1 MFEDIPG
8 CLVVSF
14 HKALAALE
22 GDIAAY
28 MNQHYRTDTTV
39 AAFRLVKDT
48 GQWGAAVEGLGELDW
63 GVFFVYWPPWAPR
76 PKVVPPHLAGP
87 RPGAAAAAKRPG
99 ALAAPASGRDPFGAR
114 TNTGLLAKYDTRV
127 HERSMRLQGPSVL

>member
-8 CLVVSF
+8 CIVVSF
-14 HKALAALE
+14 HRALAALE
-22 GDIAAY
+22 GDVTAY
-28 MNQHYRTDTTV
+28 MNQHYRTDGTV

-48 GQWGAAVEGLGELDW
+48 GQWGVTVDGVAELDW

-76 PKVVPPHLAGP
+76 PRVVPPHLAGP
-87 RPGAAAAAKRPG
+87 RPAAAATKRPG
-99 ALAAPASGRDPFGAR
+99 ALAAPASARDPFGAR

-127 HERSMRLQGPSVL
+127 HEHSMRMRGPPAL